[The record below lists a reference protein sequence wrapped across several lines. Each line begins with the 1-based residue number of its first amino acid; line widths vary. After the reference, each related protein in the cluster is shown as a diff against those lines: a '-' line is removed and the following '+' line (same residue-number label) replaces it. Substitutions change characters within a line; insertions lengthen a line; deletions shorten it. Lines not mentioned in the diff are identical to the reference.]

1 MHKKLFL
8 IDGIGALV
16 SVVLLA
22 FVLPYFEDYIGM
34 PRSVLQQLAVLPC
47 FYAAYSLACA
57 VFTPQNSGFWLRV
70 IAFANLFYVC
80 LTLFQLMLNRQSIT
94 TLGWLYFFGETV
106 VIVGLAYVEYRMSWR
121 DNRK

>member
-22 FVLPYFEDYIGM
+22 FVLPYFEQYIGM
-34 PRSVLQQLAVLPC
+34 PRSILYGLAVLPC
-47 FYAAYSLACA
+47 IYAVYSLTCA
-57 VFTPQNSGFWLRV
+57 FFTPPNSGFWLRV
-70 IAFANLFYVC
+70 IAVANLLYVC
-80 LTLFQLMLNRQSIT
+80 LTLILLILDRQSIT

-106 VIVGLAYVEYRMSWR
+106 VIVGLAYVEYRMSW
-121 DNRK
+121 KE